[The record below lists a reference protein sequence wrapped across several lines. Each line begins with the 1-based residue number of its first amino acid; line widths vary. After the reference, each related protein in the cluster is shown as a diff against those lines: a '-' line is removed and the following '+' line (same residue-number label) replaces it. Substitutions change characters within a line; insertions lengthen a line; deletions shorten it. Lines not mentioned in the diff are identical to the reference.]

1 MFSSEGL
8 TPSLQGAQI
17 IRCWKS
23 VPVEGPQQGECT
35 SRRWKER
42 EGAESAQERE
52 QAGESRER
60 EREQERED
68 RGRPEAKHS
77 HLSQQTGASHSLR
90 ASHPEVK
97 KKRGLSSS
105 SILQPMQFHQ
115 PKFVD
120 QARQHKTKHTGDVVK
135 GQFMF
140 RSCQHMPFYQFFLFF
155 KNFFNF

>member
-1 MFSSEGL
+1 MFQSHIHTQGLCVSQWGSDPKAFVFSSEGL

-42 EGAESAQERE
+42 EGAQSAQQRE

-60 EREQERED
+60 ERIEAGQRQNTLTSPSKLERLT
-68 RGRPEAKHS
+68 
-77 HLSQQTGASHSLR
+77 HLEPVTQ
-90 ASHPEVK
+90 K
-97 KKRGLSSS
+97 WKKRGLSSS

-115 PKFVD
+115 PKLCGPS
-120 QARQHKTKHTGDVVK
+120 KTKQNKTHRG
-135 GQFMF
+135 
-140 RSCQHMPFYQFFLFF
+140 RC
-155 KNFFNF
+155 